1 VGERSGTEN
10 RRLKHHVNL
19 RVDEHSYRLIADAA
33 RDAKLKVSDW
43 LRGVLSKE
51 VDGLSLLP
59 TRKPTVRAQ
68 LPVDVLALKSM
79 TGHLGQLC
87 GAILLLLDRDRLPFG
102 GAERK
107 EIRQLHDELL
117 AIKRQLLEVLAEVTR

>member
-1 VGERSGTEN
+1 MGERSGTEN

-19 RVDEHSYRLIADAA
+19 RVDEHSYQLIADAA
-33 RDAKLKVSDW
+33 REAKLEIAGW
-43 LRGVLSKE
+43 LRAVLSKE

-59 TRKPTVRAQ
+59 TRKPTVRAP

-102 GAERK
+102 GTDRN

-117 AIKRQLLEVLAEVTR
+117 AIKRRLLEVLAEVKR